1 MQTKNHTLGP
11 DSSGTERQ
19 LISQHFGPSVNAAA
33 DVAAH
38 TVAGVATRA
47 GKVMI
52 QASLHA
58 DEIPGML
65 VAQHLRQR
73 LAQLERDGQIRSEI
87 VLVAVANPVGLAQ
100 SVLGMRQGRFD
111 LATGTNFNRAYR
123 NLGPELIPRLREQ
136 LGPDARA
143 NTALIRQAA
152 LAFLQQWETRNSVE
166 DMKKALQ
173 ILAVDAD
180 IVLDLHCDDEAVMH
194 LYAGTP
200 CAEQALVLARWLKV
214 EALLLATQSG
224 DDPFD
229 ESCGG
234 LWWDCRAEF
243 GDKVE
248 LACFSATVELR
259 GQAEVN
265 DTLAAQDANAILQF
279 LAQYGHLQMPTEP
292 APAALCVAT
301 PLQGV
306 EVLRAPCAGIAVF
319 HQTPGAQIA
328 VGDLVVELVNPY
340 NNERHPIRA
349 SVAGKMFARTTN
361 RYVQRGGDL
370 AKIAGPVAFRTGKL
384 LSM

>member
-1 MQTKNHTLGP
+1 MQTKNHQLGA

-19 LISQHFGPSVNAAA
+19 LISQHFGPDSSAAA
-33 DVAAH
+33 CVAA
-38 TVAGVATRA
+38 RA

-73 LAQLERDGQIRSEI
+73 LLQLERDGQIQSEI

-100 SVLGMRQGRFD
+100 SVLGMPQGRFD
-111 LATGTNFNRAYR
+111 LASGTNFNRAYR
-123 NLGPELIPRLREQ
+123 NPGPELIPRLRGQ

-143 NTALIRQAA
+143 NTGLIRKAA
-152 LAFLQQWETRNSVE
+152 LDYLQRWQPKNAVE
-166 DMKKALQ
+166 EMKKTLQ

-180 IVLDLHCDDEAVMH
+180 VVLDLHCDYEAVMH

-234 LWWDCRAEF
+234 LWWDLQAEF
-243 GDKVE
+243 GDQVE

-259 GQAEVN
+259 GQVEVN
-265 DTLAAQDANAILQF
+265 DTLAAQDANGILQF
-279 LAQYGHLQMPTEP
+279 LAEYGHLRLPAEA

-306 EVLRAPCAGIAVF
+306 EAMRAPCAGIVVF
-319 HQTPGAQIA
+319 HRAPGDQIEI
-328 VGDLVVELVNPY
+328 GDLVVELVDPY
-340 NNERHPIRA
+340 TNERHQVRA
-349 SVAGKMFARTTN
+349 SVAGKLFARTAY
-361 RYVQRGGDL
+361 RYVQRGWDL

-384 LSM
+384 LSA